1 MQGRARG
8 LAQLQAATAAAL
20 PLCSDAGAPSRAAQ
34 ARCARGDAVLAASQ
48 ATPER
53 PRLFLPLG
61 TPWRDAA
68 PWQAKGY
75 AVVRAVTLAGEPR
88 AEAKRLRC
96 SHALIDNEA
105 VPL

>member
-1 MQGRARG
+1 MG
-8 LAQLQAATAAAL
+8 
-20 PLCSDAGAPSRAAQ
+20 
-34 ARCARGDAVLAASQ
+34 AVLAASE
-48 ATPER
+48 APPER
-53 PRLFLPLG
+53 PRLYVGMG

-75 AVVRAVTLAGEPR
+75 AVVRAVVAAPEPR

-96 SHALIDNEA
+96 SHALIDGDA